1 MHVIAQHSVVIPT
14 RIANALARDGV
25 LRSFVDGV
33 LQSFEPWLNTHMP
46 FFPDFTEHDTRH
58 LTRVLHIAEAL
69 IRDTGANSAGA
80 WFVVSPAD
88 MACLIVGTVLHDAAM
103 HLTPESF
110 LPIIRGESLL
120 SPVPPFDSTPWA
132 TLWANFINEARRWDD
147 GTREIVFGKAS
158 FSRRD
163 GKPADV
169 DELPDD
175 LGAWDDYDKRLAGE
189 FIRRHHARLA
199 HEFALFGVPGP
210 GDAPQIGNPDRFP
223 EFADMAGLAARSHGI
238 PLRRALEYFEL
249 HDRREWMREYR
260 GLHVVFVMALLRVAD
275 CLDLYAERADERL
288 LTVRRIS
295 RYSGI
300 EWSAHASIDDIQ
312 FATRYPEAVTVLATP
327 RDADSFLKV
336 RRWLATVQQEI
347 DQSFAALGEVY
358 GEHAK
363 LRDLALAFRRV
374 RSNLD
379 DVEKFASR
387 PEITYVPTDAAFRAA
402 DADLLKLLVKP
413 LYGDD
418 PTFGVRELIQN
429 AVDAVRELDEIQRQR
444 KAVGD
449 PIDAREFTKLDR
461 KADVFL
467 HLRSRNVHLP
477 SDPLVP
483 PEWNYWLEVHDRGI
497 GMNAGIVR
505 DYFLVAGATYRRSR
519 EWVSQ
524 FVEPGSGSPR
534 VIRSGRFG
542 IGALAIFLLGDEFVM
557 RTRRFDAPP
566 NHAVSFRCRL
576 TDRNIELRRV
586 ERCIGTSIAVQLG
599 VEAFDRLRQDADKW
613 EWYYLRSPRCVRL
626 INGHPSKAETIDATS
641 PPWRPVQ
648 SASVSDLRWARS
660 LCEQLLINGIQVFE
674 ELDERRDLGWDGP
687 HGKRIPWKPHVA
699 VSVMDRDCCVP
710 LNLKR
715 TDYAETPPYDLDLE
729 RSIIRAEIARLLA
742 NPQRLDGRG
751 VARWEGRGIIPLDN
765 GILSRARVQV
775 VLARNRRPLQVAL
788 ARKLG
793 LFREVDERPGKDFA
807 DNPFPWTE
815 TYLCD
820 PGEPLRNYGLWGEQ
834 VDAWPG
840 FAPVG
845 CRVYVHGVTFDNA
858 FERFVEVAPNVWSV
872 GEVLPAARGFRTLP
886 HANAV
891 LRNLAVVLEW
901 TLPRTV
907 KELSLFAKIWLE
919 ELQLPPVIPLKD
931 SERRRQ
937 CDFAY
942 QALAD
947 EFRQQEAIAAW
958 NKALEAKRRR
968 RKPTRKARRKAPTRR
983 R

>member
-14 RIANALARDGV
+14 RIANALAQDGV
-25 LRSFVDGV
+25 LRSFVNGV
-33 LQSFEPWLNTHMP
+33 LHSFEPWLNAHMP

-110 LPIIRGESLL
+110 LLIIRGKSLL
-120 SPVPPFDSTPWA
+120 SPIPPFDNTPWA

-147 GTREIVFGKAS
+147 GTRETVFGKAS

-210 GDAPQIGNPDRFP
+210 GIGPQVGNPDRFP

-238 PLRRALEYFEL
+238 PLRRALEYFDL

-275 CLDLYAERADERL
+275 CLDLYAERADDRL
-288 LTVRRIS
+288 LTVRKIS

-300 EWSAHASIDDIQ
+300 EWSAHGSIDDIQ
-312 FATRYPEAVTVLATP
+312 FATPYPEAVTVLASP

-336 RRWLATVQQEI
+336 RQWLATVQQEI

-358 GEHAK
+358 GEHGK
-363 LRDLALAFRRV
+363 LRDLGLAFRRV

-402 DADLLKLLVKP
+402 DTDLLKLLVKP
-413 LYGDD
+413 LYRDN
-418 PTFGVRELIQN
+418 PTLGVRELIQN
-429 AVDAVRELDEIQRQR
+429 AVDAVRELDEIRR
-444 KAVGD
+444 RREAAGD
-449 PIDAREFTKLDR
+449 PIDERELTKLDQE
-461 KADVFL
+461 ADVL
-467 HLRSRNVHLP
+467 VHLRSRQARP
-477 SDPLVP
+477 AADPLVP
-483 PEWNYWLEVHDRGI
+483 PEWDYWLEVHDRGI
-497 GMNAGIVR
+497 GMNVHIVR

-524 FVEPGSGSPR
+524 FVEPGTSSPC

-542 IGALAIFLLGDEFVM
+542 IGALAIFLLGDEFVV
-557 RTRRFDAPP
+557 RTRRFDAS
-566 NHAVSFRCRL
+566 AKQGISFRCRL
-576 TDRNIELRRV
+576 TDRNVELRRV
-586 ERCIGTSIAVQLG
+586 PRTIGTFVAVRLG
-599 VEAFDRLRQDADKW
+599 ARRFERLRETADDW
-613 EWYYLRSPRCVRL
+613 QWYYHKSPRCVRL
-626 INGHPSKAETIDATS
+626 FNGRRLRAEIIDTLS
-641 PPWRPVQ
+641 PPWRVVQ
-648 SASVSDLRWARS
+648 TSTVSELRWSLARHPQWLLVNGMEVWTEPS
-660 LCEQLLINGIQVFE
+660 LWC
-674 ELDERRDLGWDGP
+674 R
-687 HGKRIPWKPHVA
+687 HGNRIPWHPGLSI
-699 VSVMDRDCCVP
+699 SVTDRDCNVP
-710 LNLKR
+710 LNLTR
-715 TDYAETPPYDLDLE
+715 TDYSEPPPYDLDLE

-742 NPQRLDGRG
+742 DPERFDEAG
-751 VARWEGRGIIPLDN
+751 VASCDGRGIIPLDN
-765 GILSRARVQV
+765 GILWHARVRM
-775 VLARNRRPLQVAL
+775 VLGYDRFAFDRHDQPPGRDSGGTPFTWAAL
-788 ARKLG
+788 PIIG
-793 LFREVDERPGKDFA
+793 DFA
-807 DNPFPWTE
+807 GRDF
-815 TYLCD
+815 
-820 PGEPLRNYGLWGEQ
+820 
-834 VDAWPG
+834 VDADELRISHSG

-845 CRVYVHGVTFDNA
+845 CRVHLHAVALANSEDFTKAGPGVWKF
-858 FERFVEVAPNVWSV
+858 
-872 GEVLPAARGFRTLP
+872 GRTLP
-886 HANAV
+886 EACGFRSLPQANAI
-891 LRNLAVVLEW
+891 LRNLGVVVEW
-901 TLPRTV
+901 TLPRAV
-907 KELSLFAKIWLE
+907 KELSLFAKIWLD

-937 CDFAY
+937 CAFAY
-942 QALAD
+942 QALTD
-947 EFRQQEAIAAW
+947 EFRQQEAIATW
-958 NKALEAKRRR
+958 NKALEAKRPP